1 MAQTTSG
8 AAQHCKTV
16 ILRGETM
23 NKDVTVNF
31 YGNGTVIV
39 TENVDGDIYVIVAEY
54 IQDILDDWNGECE
67 FVPANDARVFFAA
80 WNGEP
85 INPHSYSDFESLVRG

>member
-1 MAQTTSG
+1 
-8 AAQHCKTV
+8 
-16 ILRGETM
+16 M

-39 TENVDGDIYVIVAEY
+39 TENVDGEIYVIVAEY
-54 IQDILDDWNGECE
+54 IQDILEDWNGECE
-67 FVPANDARVFFAA
+67 FVPENDARVFFAA

-85 INPHSYSDFESLVRG
+85 INPHSYSDFESLIRLLKKIKG